1 MISQYTGTPLLHLVR
16 EDFFV
21 HLHFKDWDRGS
32 LKICINRGRYTSY
45 RFFASTAA
53 ETIFVMEKEEN
64 STTFRGNPTG
74 TGVKGAAF
82 APEKTNK
89 SKMASKTNKKW
100 VRLATVLAYVLA
112 VSLAA
117 IVLAIYYSF
126 LWDPQLKTSTTVAPM
141 PGTENMTMTGSGR
154 TTAGSTTV

>member
-1 MISQYTGTPLLHLVR
+1 MLSLYTGTPFW
-16 EDFFV
+16 EADFFKIGIGIRLFASTEGAT
-21 HLHFKDWDRGS
+21 HLID
-32 LKICINRGRYTSY
+32 
-45 RFFASTAA
+45 FFASTAA

-74 TGVKGAAF
+74 TGVKGSAF

-141 PGTENMTMTGSGR
+141 PGTENMTMAGSGR